1 MSDLGSLS
9 HCMVDGD
16 AVANGRARLLRGKA
30 LAASLVFEGMAIAV
44 VLLWPLV
51 TLGVLP
57 PQLVVTP
64 VPPFHGEQ
72 NSRPAPH
79 REEQRAAATRRSVLD
94 HRVFQPPRVPARIA
108 RGADPEAPSI
118 DVNGDPLAQS
128 GSSPWIPGGNENG
141 QTIEIPRPRTE
152 SNPRKISIGVMDGSL
167 IHRVEPDYPR
177 IAIITRLSGT
187 VVLRATIGTN
197 GEVHGIEVLSGNPI
211 LAEAARAA
219 VRQWRY
225 RPTLLD
231 GQPVEVETQIT
242 VNFVLQ

>member
-16 AVANGRARLLRGKA
+16 AAANGRERLLRGKA
-30 LAASLVFEGMAIAV
+30 LAASLVVEAVAIAV

-57 PQLVVTP
+57 PQLILTP
-64 VPPFHGEQ
+64 MPPFHGEQ
-72 NSRPAPH
+72 NSRPVLH
-79 REEQRAAATRRSVLD
+79 REEQRRAATRRSAVD
-94 HRVFQPPRVPARIA
+94 RRVFQPPHIPAQIA
-108 RGADPEAPSI
+108 RSADPEAPNVEGI
-118 DVNGDPLAQS
+118 LDLFMDGGS
-128 GSSPWIPGGNENG
+128 GPTIPGANPDGHP
-141 QTIEIPRPRTE
+141 IEIARPKPE
-152 SNPRKISIGVMDGSL
+152 SKPRKISIGVMDGSL
-167 IHRVEPDYPR
+167 VNRVEPEYPR

-187 VVLRATIGTN
+187 VLLRATIGTD
-197 GEVHGIEVLSGNPI
+197 GGVHGIEVLSGNPI

-242 VNFVLQ
+242 VSFVLQ

>member
-1 MSDLGSLS
+1 
-9 HCMVDGD
+9 
-16 AVANGRARLLRGKA
+16 
-30 LAASLVFEGMAIAV
+30 
-44 VLLWPLV
+44 
-51 TLGVLP
+51 
-57 PQLVVTP
+57 
-64 VPPFHGEQ
+64 
-72 NSRPAPH
+72 
-79 REEQRAAATRRSVLD
+79 VLD

-141 QTIEIPRPRTE
+141 RAIEIARPGVE

-187 VVLRATIGTN
+187 VVLRATIGTD
-197 GEVHGIEVLSGNPI
+197 GEVHGIEVVSGNPI